1 MLLLERSDNMWI
13 LETRD
18 GDRWSYDEN
27 ELENARRDKYIFG
40 GEISHVEDKVIE
52 KFDKKYNNSLWIIGN
67 EEFSI
72 TRNELIEIL
81 KEK

>member
-1 MLLLERSDNMWI
+1 MWI
-13 LETRD
+13 LETND
-18 GDRWSYDEN
+18 GDRWTYDEN
-27 ELENARRDKYIFG
+27 ELEIVRRDKYIFG
-40 GEISHVEDKVIE
+40 GEITHVEDTVIE
-52 KFDKKYNNSLWIIGN
+52 KFDEIYNNSLWLKGN

>member
-1 MLLLERSDNMWI
+1 MWI

-40 GEISHVEDKVIE
+40 GEITHVEDDVIE
-52 KFDKKYNNSLWIIGN
+52 KFDKKYNNSLWLKGN

-81 KEK
+81 KNRTLSQR

>member
-1 MLLLERSDNMWI
+1 MWI

>member
-1 MLLLERSDNMWI
+1 MWI
-13 LETRD
+13 LETND
-18 GDRWSYDEN
+18 GDRWTYDEN
-27 ELENARRDKYIFG
+27 ELENAKRDQWIFS
-40 GEISHVEDKVIE
+40 GEISHVEDEVVE
-52 KFDKKYNNSLWIIGN
+52 KFDKKYNNSLWLKGN

>member
-1 MLLLERSDNMWI
+1 MWI
-13 LETRD
+13 LETND
-18 GDRWSYDEN
+18 GDRWTYDEN

-40 GEISHVEDKVIE
+40 GEITHVEDELLI
-52 KFDKKYNNSLWIIGN
+52 KFDKKYGNSLWLKGD
-67 EEFSI
+67 EEFSM

>member
-1 MLLLERSDNMWI
+1 MWI

-18 GDRWSYDEN
+18 DDRWTYDEN

-40 GEISHVEDKVIE
+40 GEITHVEDTVIE
-52 KFDKKYNNSLWIIGN
+52 KFDEIYNNSLWLKGN

>member
-1 MLLLERSDNMWI
+1 MWI

-18 GDRWSYDEN
+18 GDRWTYDEN

-40 GEISHVEDKVIE
+40 GEITHVEDMVVE
-52 KFDKKYNNSLWIIGN
+52 KFDKKYNNSLWSSGN